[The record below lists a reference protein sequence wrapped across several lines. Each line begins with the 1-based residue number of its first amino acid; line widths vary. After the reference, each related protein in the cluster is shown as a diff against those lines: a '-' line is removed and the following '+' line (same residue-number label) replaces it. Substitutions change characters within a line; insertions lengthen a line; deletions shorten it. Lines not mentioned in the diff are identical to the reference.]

1 MAKYVVRWQEVID
14 YSVEVEAENEDDAVD
29 VAWQRPTTREDIV
42 QSATFD
48 VETEEITNG

>member
-29 VAWQRPTTREDIV
+29 VAWQRAIDEDIV
-42 QSATFD
+42 QSESVD
-48 VETEEITNG
+48 IRVEESTNG